1 LQQVGTLSSEQLAA
15 ARESITQNASQLAND
30 LRRAGEVFGVRF
42 GKEWRYPKFQFDRR
56 GRARAE
62 VARIRAQLG
71 VDANG
76 WDTLQWFVEPNAHLA
91 GGAPLEVLNTD
102 PARVLE
108 AATQAHRFARD

>member
-1 LQQVGTLSSEQLAA
+1 
-15 ARESITQNASQLAND
+15 
-30 LRRAGEVFGVRF
+30 
-42 GKEWRYPKFQFDRR
+42 
-56 GRARAE
+56 
-62 VARIRAQLG
+62 